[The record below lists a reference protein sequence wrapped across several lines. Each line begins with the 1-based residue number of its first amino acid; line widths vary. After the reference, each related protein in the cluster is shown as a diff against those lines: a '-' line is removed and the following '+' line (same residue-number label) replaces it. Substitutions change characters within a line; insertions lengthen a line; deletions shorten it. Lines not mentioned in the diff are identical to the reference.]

1 MSNAPSAAT
10 GGVGRGYGAVRMA
23 TPELKERRLRAG
35 LLERLSALRGS
46 AAKTPAALSALI
58 AIVVIVGGAWALF
71 VPPWQSPDETPH
83 FAYAQSIAERLAL
96 PGKDRPSYS
105 SDQLLADQ
113 AVGAS
118 QLAFR
123 STQIRPDWSKHDE
136 ASYLAAARR
145 NPSRADGGGPN
156 PAASNPPL
164 YYVYADL
171 AYWATY
177 GGDAF
182 DRYYAMR
189 LWGISLLV
197 LTVIGAWLLIGEVV
211 GPRRLPQLAG
221 SAVIGLVPMNTFIST
236 SVNPDA
242 LVITLWTF
250 ALWLG
255 ARVIKRGARPRDVA
269 WLCAITAAAILT
281 KGSSYALVPAVALAV
296 LLGWSRSDPRVR
308 HRRGLVFALSAVL
321 CAVPVLGWIAVA
333 RSHGIAPVNAVGKA
347 PGAPVRA
354 FNMRQFL
361 SYIWQF
367 YLPRL
372 PWMSPDRVTPGLS
385 VYDIWLRE
393 GWGKFGW
400 LEVGLPSGV
409 YDLLAGFMSVV
420 AIASAAIIATF
431 RDRLRWELIAVFA
444 VALAALLFGL
454 HLTEYRALIAGQG
467 PILQGRY
474 LLPVIGLLGLAVALV
489 VGRLPASWRAPTC
502 GALIAGMLLLQ
513 LVALGAV
520 GARYYT

>member
-1 MSNAPSAAT
+1 
-10 GGVGRGYGAVRMA
+10 MA
-23 TPELKERRLRAG
+23 GPELKEGPARAG
-35 LLERLSALRGS
+35 SRQRIRTLRR
-46 AAKTPAALSALI
+46 AVTAVPAPLAALL
-58 AIVVIVGGAWALF
+58 AIVAIAGVAWALF
-71 VPPWQSPDETPH
+71 VPPWQSPDEGAH

-96 PGKDRPSYS
+96 PGKGPNGFS

-136 ASYLAAARR
+136 ALYLAAARR
-145 NPSRADGGGPN
+145 DPSRSDGGGGN
-156 PAASNPPL
+156 PAATNPPL

-177 GGDAF
+177 GGNAF

-211 GPRRLPQLAG
+211 GPSRLPQLAG
-221 SAVIGLVPMNTFIST
+221 SAVVGLVPMNTFIST

-255 ARVIKRGARPRDVA
+255 ARVIKRGARPADTA
-269 WLCAITAAAILT
+269 WLCAVTAAAILT
-281 KGSSYALVPAVALAV
+281 KASSYALVPAVVLAV
-296 LLGWSRSDPRVR
+296 LIGWSRSDRR
-308 HRRGLVFALSAVL
+308 ERRRRGWVFALSAVVCVL
-321 CAVPVLGWIAVA
+321 PVLGWIAVA
-333 RSHGIAPVNAVGKA
+333 RSRGIPALNAVGTSA
-347 PGAPVRA
+347 GAPVRP
-354 FNMRQFL
+354 FNLRQFL
-361 SYIWQF
+361 SYVWQF

-372 PWMSPDRVTPGLS
+372 PWLTPDRVTSGLS
-385 VYDIWLRE
+385 VYNIWLRE
-393 GWGKFGW
+393 GWGTFGW
-400 LEVGLPSGV
+400 LEVGLPSMFYAV
-409 YDLLAGFMSVV
+409 LASVMSVV
-420 AIASAAIIATF
+420 AIASTAIVATF
-431 RDRLRWELIAVFA
+431 RDRVRWGLVAFFA

-454 HLTEYRALIAGQG
+454 HLTEYRALIGGQG
-467 PILQGRY
+467 PLLQGRY
-474 LLPVIGLLGLAVALV
+474 LLPVLGLFGLAVALV
-489 VGRLPASWRAPTC
+489 VGRLPPAWRAPTC
-502 GALIAGMLLLQ
+502 GMLIAGMLLLQ
-513 LVALGAV
+513 LVALAAV